1 VALKNADWFWCAL
14 VVMPAWASVGSGWGL
29 ARRRCNRCDGVAS
42 LHSQSHRGPVP
53 VHDRGLA
60 AATKKK
66 APKNTQEHVH
76 TPRRPQGAGA
86 RRRRDPALAR
96 AQRRG
101 TRAQAR
107 AATRNT
113 HAGAVAWT
121 LRIIRSI
128 DRVERDSTQR
138 HQRGAHTTQRRAH
151 NTYSAGAGSRV
162 IEETRVAVTAVPSTL
177 RLGRGKGVVAPAA
190 VCTNKGLY

>member
-1 VALKNADWFWCAL
+1 MALKNADWFWCAL

-113 HAGAVAWT
+113 HAGAVTWT
-121 LRIIRSI
+121 LRITRSI
-128 DRVERDSTQR
+128 DRSKERLDPKTPKGRSHHPTACAQYLFGGSG
-138 HQRGAHTTQRRAH
+138 QQGPRRDTRCGH
-151 NTYSAGAGSRV
+151 SRAKH
-162 IEETRVAVTAVPSTL
+162 TRVGAWKGS
-177 RLGRGKGVVAPAA
+177 GR
-190 VCTNKGLY
+190 TRSSLYQ

>member
-76 TPRRPQGAGA
+76 TPRRPQGAGQGRA
-86 RRRRDPALAR
+86 CPPPSRPSACKGTATWHTGAGTSSHTQHTRWRRR
-96 AQRRG
+96 
-101 TRAQAR
+101 
-107 AATRNT
+107 
-113 HAGAVAWT
+113 V
-121 LRIIRSI
+121 
-128 DRVERDSTQR
+128 DSTNNTTDRSSRKRLDPKTPKGRSHHPTACAQYLFGGSGQQGHR
-138 HQRGAHTTQRRAH
+138 RDTRCGHSRAKHTQVRAWKGSGRTRG
-151 NTYSAGAGSRV
+151 S
-162 IEETRVAVTAVPSTL
+162 
-177 RLGRGKGVVAPAA
+177 
-190 VCTNKGLY
+190 LY

>member
-1 VALKNADWFWCAL
+1 MEAA
-14 VVMPAWASVGSGWGL
+14 GGL
-29 ARRRCNRCDGVAS
+29 PGGGATGAMGLRLCTRSRTA
-42 LHSQSHRGPVP
+42 GPVP

-121 LRIIRSI
+121 LRIIRS
-128 DRVERDSTQR
+128 
-138 HQRGAHTTQRRAH
+138 G
-151 NTYSAGAGSRV
+151 
-162 IEETRVAVTAVPSTL
+162 
-177 RLGRGKGVVAPAA
+177 
-190 VCTNKGLY
+190 

>member
-1 VALKNADWFWCAL
+1 MALKNADWFWCAL

-76 TPRRPQGAGA
+76 TPRRPQGAGQG
-86 RRRRDPALAR
+86 R
-96 AQRRG
+96 A
-101 TRAQAR
+101 
-107 AATRNT
+107 
-113 HAGAVAWT
+113 
-121 LRIIRSI
+121 S
-128 DRVERDSTQR
+128 
-138 HQRGAHTTQRRAH
+138 
-151 NTYSAGAGSRV
+151 
-162 IEETRVAVTAVPSTL
+162 
-177 RLGRGKGVVAPAA
+177 PAA
-190 VCTNKGLY
+190 VATQRLQGHSDVAHGRRHEQPHATHTRWRRRVDSTNNTIDRSSRKRLDPKTPKGRSHHPTACAQYLFGGSGQQGHRRDTRCGHSRAKHTQVRAWKGSGRTRGSLY